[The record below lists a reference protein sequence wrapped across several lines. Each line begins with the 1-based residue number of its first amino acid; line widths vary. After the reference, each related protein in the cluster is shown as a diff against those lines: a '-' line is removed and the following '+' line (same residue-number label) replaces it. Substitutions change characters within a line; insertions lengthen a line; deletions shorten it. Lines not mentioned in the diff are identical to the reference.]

1 MRFNAQHIYIIYIPG
16 MCIYDS
22 NKLTKP
28 SKLIK
33 NVSVFALM
41 FLMRSAV
48 RRVAI
53 AEYIYY
59 VVR

>member
-1 MRFNAQHIYIIYIPG
+1 MPIHNIYIYLV
-16 MCIYDS
+16 CVYNS

-41 FLMRSAV
+41 FLMRSVV

-53 AEYIYY
+53 IAAYIY

>member
-1 MRFNAQHIYIIYIPG
+1 
-16 MCIYDS
+16 MCLKHNVYTYTCYVYNS

-41 FLMRSAV
+41 FLMRSV
-48 RRVAI
+48 
-53 AEYIYY
+53 
-59 VVR
+59 